1 MKGSSEKMVR
11 NELVNKKVV
20 RAIALG
26 LSAVM
31 LTTPMTAMA
40 AEGDSVEPVEPT
52 ATPESAEVKEDSQ
65 NEEAEE
71 AIDVAQE
78 SIAEAVESAEVEILE
93 DVTVD
98 PDPETEDDEITYAD
112 VAEDE
117 KTADSELVSAEAG
130 LIQKEAYEEKAA
142 VDVKEFNEIKTEI
155 DANNAE
161 IETAGQTASD
171 AADKAE
177 EALEEAKAATT
188 EAAAQAAADKAAEA
202 VAEAEEAQA
211 SAQAAYDENVDKL
224 QAAYAELEAAKANLD
239 NAKAALNG
247 VTGDDGD
254 VEAALAAVT
263 AAEEKA
269 AALKAAVDEEAK
281 NLNASKEAALKAAY
295 ENMMAQKSVSKIYK
309 DLGKDEAPAD
319 GIGDAWLD
327 DFSSESASGN
337 YWTAADAYF
346 ELYLQYIYGDSWVS
360 GKFEKKNT
368 LDNGWAYN
376 AQRDNT
382 YTVVY
387 TDENG
392 VEKEAYYN
400 FHTADK
406 EGNIYIYEKV
416 KQSGWTEEV
425 TEEFRVEKEREVIQT
440 VIEQVEEEVTTYEDA
455 LSIQGTDKDG
465 NTTYTKLSDVQKD
478 TDVVLTTGSD
488 EEGNATSVLVKDDN
502 SQLLDSETT
511 QLANNQKIVEGTSS
525 DTYTVSTIQVPASY
539 GTKEV
544 EKKWEDCISLYS
556 DLEDIYDN
564 MKEQYSEE
572 EGYVVRI
579 YIHHLNGEMEEIG
592 SLEEAKKFKAE
603 AFANG
608 WLDRGYEVGVYQVVE
623 DTENVTEWADQQVIV
638 KTTTATIETTT
649 DKKVSDQCGDRKKA
663 EKAAKAKVKELGLAE
678 GTYTISYKEV
688 WDGPFDKDCK
698 YTINYKEVT
707 TSTQEVKS
715 ETYSATTY
723 NMNTIA
729 TTTTEMKNVEK
740 QVVGT
745 EKYWDTETRVIEES
759 KEYEYWTER
768 KNTTRDKE
776 VKDLIDGITAK
787 LAKMA
792 EKQAEAAD
800 ALEAATQAKK
810 DVEAAKEA
818 LKGLEVG
825 TAEYEAAVA
834 AYDEAKTEFAAAE
847 KTLAEINED
856 VKEAQQDYKDAAE
869 ELGRFVDEGGS
880 NNDGGSSNDG
890 GSGNEGGSDAGRGT
904 GTTPL
909 AGPIVLT
916 GMPVVPGVIAV
927 NTPADADQGIV
938 EIEDEETPLAAGIG
952 NGDGEAIDGAGDDD
966 DKDNT
971 VVTIEDEETPLAAGN
986 QADAKMSWW
995 WLLIVALLGATG
1007 YKLYQNHQKKKEES
1021 QEV

>member
-1 MKGSSEKMVR
+1 MVR

-40 AEGDSVEPVEPT
+40 AEGDNVEPVEPT

-425 TEEFRVEKEREVIQT
+425 TEEFQVEKEREVIQT

-511 QLANNQKIVEGTSS
+511 QLANDQKIVEGTSS
-525 DTYTVSTIQVPASY
+525 DTYTVSTIQVPVSY

-544 EKKWEDCISLYS
+544 EKEWKDRIGLYS
-556 DLEDIYDN
+556 DLEDIYDD

-579 YIHHLNGEMEEIG
+579 YIHHLDGEMEEIG

-603 AFANG
+603 ALANG

-623 DTENVTEWADQQVIV
+623 DTENVTEWADQQVII
-638 KTTTATIETTT
+638 KTTTATVETTT
-649 DKKVSDQCGDRKKA
+649 NEDREVSSQKLYDHKKDAKNAGEDEAKRLGLKKG
-663 EKAAKAKVKELGLAE
+663 EYEVDTVKVKVKNGHDYKYVI
-678 GTYTISYKEV
+678 TYKETV
-688 WDGPFDKDCK
+688 
-698 YTINYKEVT
+698 
-707 TSTQEVKS
+707 TSTSIQEIKT

-856 VKEAQQDYKDAAE
+856 VEEAQQDYKDAAE

-880 NNDGGSSNDG
+880 NNDGDSDNDG

-916 GMPVVPGVIAV
+916 GIPVVPGVIAV
-927 NTPADADQGIV
+927 NTPADAGQGIV
-938 EIEDEETPLAAGIG
+938 EIEDEDTPLAAGIG
-952 NGDGEAIDGAGDDD
+952 NGDGETIDGAGDDD

>member
-1 MKGSSEKMVR
+1 MVR

-40 AEGDSVEPVEPT
+40 AEGDNVEPVEPT

-78 SIAEAVESAEVEILE
+78 SIAKAVESAEVEILE

-425 TEEFRVEKEREVIQT
+425 TEEFQVEKEREVIQT

-525 DTYTVSTIQVPASY
+525 DTYTVSTIQVPVSY

-544 EKKWEDCISLYS
+544 EKEWKDCIGLYS
-556 DLEDIYDN
+556 DLEDIYDD

-579 YIHHLNGEMEEIG
+579 YIHHLDGEMEEIG

-623 DTENVTEWADQQVIV
+623 DTENVTEWADQQVII
-638 KTTTATIETTT
+638 KTTTATVETTKEEKVT
-649 DKKVSDQCGDRKKA
+649 AKKWYDKRNRAIEEGHKYAQNT
-663 EKAAKAKVKELGLAE
+663 LGLKE
-678 GTYTISYKEV
+678 GTYTVKTIDDDGFFDTDYKYV
-688 WDGPFDKDCK
+688 I
-698 YTINYKEVT
+698 YYNT
-707 TSTQEVKS
+707 TSSKTEEIKS
-715 ETYSATTY
+715 ETYSATAY

-740 QVVGT
+740 QVVET

>member
-1 MKGSSEKMVR
+1 M
-11 NELVNKKVV
+11 
-20 RAIALG
+20 
-26 LSAVM
+26 
-31 LTTPMTAMA
+31 
-40 AEGDSVEPVEPT
+40 
-52 ATPESAEVKEDSQ
+52 
-65 NEEAEE
+65 
-71 AIDVAQE
+71 
-78 SIAEAVESAEVEILE
+78 
-93 DVTVD
+93 
-98 PDPETEDDEITYAD
+98 
-112 VAEDE
+112 
-117 KTADSELVSAEAG
+117 
-130 LIQKEAYEEKAA
+130 
-142 VDVKEFNEIKTEI
+142 
-155 DANNAE
+155 
-161 IETAGQTASD
+161 
-171 AADKAE
+171 
-177 EALEEAKAATT
+177 
-188 EAAAQAAADKAAEA
+188 
-202 VAEAEEAQA
+202 
-211 SAQAAYDENVDKL
+211 
-224 QAAYAELEAAKANLD
+224 
-239 NAKAALNG
+239 
-247 VTGDDGD
+247 
-254 VEAALAAVT
+254 AAVT

-425 TEEFRVEKEREVIQT
+425 TEEFQVEKEREVIQT

-502 SQLLDSETT
+502 SRLLDSETT

-544 EKKWEDCISLYS
+544 EKKWKDCISLYS

-579 YIHHLNGEMEEIG
+579 YIHHLDGEMEEIG

>member
-1 MKGSSEKMVR
+1 MVR

-142 VDVKEFNEIKTEI
+142 VDVKEFSEIKTEI

-502 SQLLDSETT
+502 SRLLDSETT

-966 DKDNT
+966 KDNT